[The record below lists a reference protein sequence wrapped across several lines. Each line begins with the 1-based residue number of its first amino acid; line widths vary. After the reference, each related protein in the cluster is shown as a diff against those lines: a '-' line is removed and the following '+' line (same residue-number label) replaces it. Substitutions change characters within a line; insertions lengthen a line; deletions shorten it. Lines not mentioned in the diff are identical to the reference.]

1 MHDGRRM
8 GEIPWPP
15 GPVPIRPPSFPARP
29 GSSAADPD
37 KLVSHPVPVWS
48 ADAGNRRVQLAP
60 KVSLFQNPCH
70 GTPHCYPGRGWL
82 AIDRMSVSL
91 APPAPAA

>member
-37 KLVSHPVPVWS
+37 KLVSRPVPVWS

-60 KVSLFQNPCH
+60 EVSLFQKPLSWNP
-70 GTPHCYPGRGWL
+70 
-82 AIDRMSVSL
+82 SL
-91 APPAPAA
+91 